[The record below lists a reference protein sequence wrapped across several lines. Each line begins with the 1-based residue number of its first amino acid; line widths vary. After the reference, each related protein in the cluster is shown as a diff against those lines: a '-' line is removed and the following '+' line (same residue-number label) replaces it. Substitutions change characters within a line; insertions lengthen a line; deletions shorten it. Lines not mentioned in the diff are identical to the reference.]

1 MDIIEEKKKVRKQI
15 KERKKQFSLEDF
27 MLKSNSIHTKIENDK
42 DFIKAKV
49 VLAYWSMPDEV
60 HTHSFV
66 EKWFKKKII
75 LLPVIDG
82 DILKLKY
89 FQGKTAMNAEPKFGI
104 LEPIGEEFTD
114 FEKIEYIIVPG
125 VAFDKN
131 NNRLG
136 HGKGYYDKLLPK
148 TPQAKKVGIC
158 FDFQMIDEV
167 PVDKFD
173 MKMDLVI
180 TET

>member
-1 MDIIEEKKKVRKQI
+1 MTIKEEKKQVRKLI
-15 KERKKQFSLEDF
+15 KE
-27 MLKSNSIHTKIENDK
+27 LKSQYSYDDFSAKSENVFLQLEQDE
-42 DFIKAKV
+42 DFIKSNI
-49 VLAYWSMPDEV
+49 VLAYWSMSDEV
-60 HTHSFV
+60 QTHSFA
-66 EKWFKKKII
+66 EKWSKSKTI

-82 DILKLKY
+82 DVLKLKY
-89 FQGKTAMNAEPKFGI
+89 FKGKEKMKTEPKFGI
-104 LEPIGEEFTD
+104 LEPTGKEFTD

-148 TPQAKKVGIC
+148 TPQAKKIGIC
-158 FDFQMIDEV
+158 FDFQLLEEV
-167 PVDKFD
+167 PVDEFD
-173 MKMDLVI
+173 VKMDLII